1 MSRSQFQPKFNLW
14 FGMFFSVLTNV
25 FNIMAA
31 LIENIVLH
39 TSQNEKQYV
48 K

>member
-1 MSRSQFQPKFNLW
+1 MSRSHFQPKFNLW
-14 FGMFFSVLTNV
+14 FSIFLSGLTNV

-31 LIENIVLH
+31 VIENIVLH